1 MADNSKLGLGDG
13 NAGSWVTV
21 NGIGQ
26 DRSAVW
32 AGYGN
37 HDAGDVKVNESIS
50 ADSGKY
56 NTNFDAA
63 QILSCGGGGVM
74 GPYQVS
80 DTDNESVLRWF
91 HLVQERYAFSGQS
104 GDTGTSGISLESKDA
119 ITKAYFKQADMK
131 LNNLVG
137 AAQRISAAMPKIET
151 AQTDQE
157 QVVRVL
163 DGAWQGSSG
172 TAAKSK
178 LSNLNTWSD
187 EASTEIGQLPGVI
200 NGAVDGIK
208 SCLQR
213 KANAFAKL
221 RGVTKI
227 NGVEMTNGEGGARD
241 GDDAAAGSDDVSM
254 IINYAARNGIGDTV
268 RARIQVL
275 ADNGVFGPDRGGLKR
290 FMRDR
295 NPKDDTQAGPI
306 EFDNQAQALCQ
317 EWRKHFRE
325 SAEGYFRAYTT
336 LCTETDTAVKAYLK
350 VVTDAL
356 NNVEH
361 LSTPPAPSTEQPSP
375 QSPGT
380 SPATN
385 PAATSN
391 GGGGTSTGD
400 TTGTATTDD
409 TKTDT
414 AGTKSPTT
422 TDDTDDTDD
431 DSTTDLSSL
440 LSTVSSGLSTLS
452 SVVSELSSLTSGSSS
467 SAESI
472 AESIGTGLSSLG
484 TSITSGI
491 EQLSS
496 LFNGTGSTEF
506 TIAGTTLS
514 LATGDDGQLKLTTT
528 DSTGTAHEYS
538 LTLNENGIP
547 VVTDNASTDA
557 PATGEPATPSTGAP
571 ASASPN
577 PTAPLNANG
586 QAAEHNP
593 GNYNAAPTWTPE
605 PEPDTEHWSSIPDG
619 GQPPNAGDSG
629 AELAEAGP
637 L

>member
-1 MADNSKLGLGDG
+1 MADNSDLGLGDG

-21 NGIGQ
+21 NGAGR
-26 DRSAVW
+26 DKSAVW

-37 HDAGDVKVNESIS
+37 HDAGDVKINESIS
-50 ADSGKY
+50 ADSGAY
-56 NTNFDAA
+56 NPGYDAS
-63 QILSCGGGGVM
+63 QILMLGGSGVS
-74 GPYQVS
+74 PTLAYSTQYDV
-80 DTDNESVLRWF
+80 DILFWF
-91 HLVQERYAFSGQS
+91 HLVQARYEFSGDS
-104 GDTGTSGISLESKDA
+104 CPTGISLESKEA
-119 ITKAYFKQADMK
+119 IGKAYFKQSGMK

-137 AAQRISAAMPKIET
+137 AAQRMSAAMPKIET

-157 QVVRVL
+157 QVVRAL
-163 DGAWQGSSG
+163 EGAWQGASG
-172 TAAKSK
+172 TAAKTK

-187 EASTEIGQLPGVI
+187 EASTEIGQLPGVL

-213 KANAFAKL
+213 KANAFGKL
-221 RGVTKI
+221 SGVTKI
-227 NGVEMTNGEGGARD
+227 NGVSMTNGDSGGRGINLRD
-241 GDDAAAGSDDVSM
+241 DDDAASGNDDVSL
-254 IINYAARNGIGDTV
+254 IINFAARRGIGDQ
-268 RARIQVL
+268 ARHRIEIL
-275 ADNGVFGPDRGGLKR
+275 ADNGVFGVVRTKGVLTDY
-290 FMRDR
+290 
-295 NPKDDTQAGPI
+295 QAGMDPSY
-306 EFDNQAQALCQ
+306 FDDQAQALCRQ
-317 EWRKHFRE
+317 WRQHFRE
-325 SAEGYFRAYTT
+325 SAEGYFRAYTN
-336 LCTETDTAVKAYLK
+336 LCTETDAAVKAYLK

-361 LSTPPAPSTEQPSP
+361 LSTPPAPESQPTTDQP
-375 QSPGT
+375 NPTTPAT

-385 PAATSN
+385 PA
-391 GGGGTSTGD
+391 GTTTDTGD
-400 TTGTATTDD
+400 TPGTTTDD
-409 TKTDT
+409 TKTPT
-414 AGTKSPTT
+414 AGTANPTA
-422 TDDTDDTDD
+422 TDD
-431 DSTTDLSSL
+431 DDDDDNDDSSTDLSSL

-506 TIAGTTLS
+506 NIAGTTLS
-514 LATGDDGQLKLTTT
+514 LATGEDGQLKLTTT
-528 DSTGTAHEYS
+528 DSTGTAHEYG

-557 PATGEPATPSTGAP
+557 TATGEPATPSEGEP
-571 ASASPN
+571 ASATPN

-586 QAAEHNP
+586 QAAEQNP
-593 GNYNAAPTWTPE
+593 GTYNAAPTPTPQ
-605 PEPDTEHWSSIPDG
+605 PEPDTEHWSSVPDA
-619 GQPPNAGDSG
+619 GQPPSAGDSG